1 MTLLYTMEVWWVG
14 RSVPPSRALV
24 LLGIGFVVVYVLS
37 SAGGFHGTQKTTVM
51 GTVVDTV
58 EALALALLIS
68 AGLLWLLRVI
78 TADTPVQEA
87 LGKIVVEGVPIAL
100 GVVLA
105 DFFMDKEKD
114 QSSQQEPAVRGT
126 LIDLGATVVGA
137 GVIGLTIAP
146 TQEVPM
152 LHAMASPV
160 SLLAVMAVSLALT
173 YALVFVSGFSNE
185 KKRRQQPGVLQRPL
199 TETVVAYLAALIVT
213 ALMLWFFDNLALGAP
228 LHESIGH
235 VIVLGLP
242 AAVGGALGRIVI

>member
-1 MTLLYTMEVWWVG
+1 M
-14 RSVPPSRALV
+14 
-24 LLGIGFVVVYVLS
+24 
-37 SAGGFHGTQKTTVM
+37 
-51 GTVVDTV
+51 
-58 EALALALLIS
+58 
-68 AGLLWLLRVI
+68 
-78 TADTPVQEA
+78 
-87 LGKIVVEGVPIAL
+87 GKIVVEGVPIAL

-114 QSSQQEPAVRGT
+114 QSSQQEPAVKGT
-126 LIDLGATVVGA
+126 LIDLGATAVGA

-146 TQEVPM
+146 TQEGPM

-160 SLLAVMAVSLALT
+160 SLLAIIAVSLALT
-173 YALVFVSGFSNE
+173 YALVFVAGFSNE
-185 KKRRQQPGVLQRPL
+185 SKRRHQPGVLQRPL
-199 TETVVAYLAALIVT
+199 TETVLAYLAALIVT